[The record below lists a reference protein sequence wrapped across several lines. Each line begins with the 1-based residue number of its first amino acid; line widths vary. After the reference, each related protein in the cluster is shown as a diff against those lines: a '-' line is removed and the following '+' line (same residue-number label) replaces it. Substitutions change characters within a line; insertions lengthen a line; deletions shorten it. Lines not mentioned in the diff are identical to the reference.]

1 MSMFKEGSKA
11 PAFKLPGDDGN
22 VHSLSDYKG
31 KTVVLYFYPKDDT
44 SGCTA
49 EACDFRDNMKRIAK
63 KDTIVIGVSK
73 DSAKSHIKFKDKYDL
88 NFLLLSDEDGKMLE
102 KYGVWQE
109 KSMYGR
115 KYWGIARTTFIIDGN
130 GKIKKI
136 FEKVKVKGH
145 VDEVLENL

>member
-1 MSMFKEGSKA
+1 MLKEGSKA
-11 PAFKLPGDDGN
+11 PAFKLPGDDGK

-63 KDTIVIGVSK
+63 KDTVVIGVSK
-73 DSAKSHIKFKDKYDL
+73 DSAKSHIKFKDKYNL
-88 NFLLLSDEDGKMLE
+88 NFLLLSDEDGKMLD

-115 KYWGIARTTFIIDGN
+115 KYWGIARTTFIIDAK

>member
-1 MSMFKEGSKA
+1 MLKEGSIA
-11 PAFKLPGDDGN
+11 PVFKLPGDDGKT
-22 VHSLSDYKG
+22 HSLSDYKG
-31 KTVVLYFYPKDDT
+31 KKVVLYFYPKDDT

-63 KDTIVIGVSK
+63 KDSVVIGVSK
-73 DSAKSHIKFKDKYDL
+73 DPLKSHTKFKDKYNL

-115 KYWGIARTTFIIDGN
+115 KYWGIARTTFIIDEN
-130 GKIKKI
+130 GRIQKI